1 MGKLIVLEG
10 TDGSGKTTQLGLLC
24 DRLTKEG
31 ISFKKLEYPCYGT
44 VGASLVEHYLHG
56 GLGSDPDAVN
66 AYAASSFFACD
77 RYVDFQTNHKSEY
90 DNGKLFV
97 AGRYTTSN
105 AVHQAAKLEGDK
117 RTDYLNWLFD
127 YEYNRVG
134 LPKPDLVLFLNLP
147 PDATFENIRTRQGDS
162 GDIHE
167 KDHDYLRHCYFNALD
182 VADRFGWTK
191 IDCVK
196 NGQIRTREDIH
207 EEIYALVS
215 NIL

>member
-24 DRLTKEG
+24 ERLTKEG
-31 ISFKKLEYPCYGT
+31 IGFTKLEYPCYGT

-56 GLGSDPDAVN
+56 GLGSDPDSVN
-66 AYAASSFFACD
+66 PYAASSFFACD
-77 RYVDFQTNHKSEY
+77 RYVDFQTNHRKNY
-90 DNGKLFV
+90 DAGGLFV

-105 AVHQAAKLEGDK
+105 AVHQASKLHGAE
-117 RTDYLNWLFD
+117 RIEYLNWLFD

-134 LPKPDLVLFLNLP
+134 LPKPDLVVFLDLH

-167 KDHDYLRHCYFNALD
+167 KDHDYLRHCYSNALD
-182 VADRFGWTK
+182 VAERFGWTR
-191 IDCVK
+191 IECVK
-196 NGQIRTREDIH
+196 DGVLRSREDIH
-207 EEIYALVS
+207 SEIFSVVS
-215 NIL
+215 KIL